1 MSERTVPNSSS
12 QDVVSFDILVD
23 GKTLD
28 PGYQVISIDTHKRV
42 NRIPT
47 ARVILRDG
55 DASTETFSISESK
68 DLIPGKEIQINLG
81 RDQKHKTVFKGLI
94 LKHAIKIRENGE
106 SMLII
111 EARDKAV
118 KMTIGR
124 HSKYFEKKKDSDV
137 IGELIS
143 EHGLSKEVEATKLTH
158 DELVQYHSTDWDFM
172 LSRAEVNGMLVFV
185 DDGQV
190 SVKAPDASGKETLTL
205 HYGESVIALEA
216 EMDARYQFKASKARS
231 WDYKTQ
237 KEVSA
242 KGTAPKLD
250 TAGNINGAKLS
261 DAIGLQEFELMH
273 SGQVIKEELKAWAD
287 ACLTK
292 SRLAHIRGSAKIK
305 VGFNQIKP
313 GDLLKLEGV
322 GARFNGLLF
331 ITAVRHEIGDG
342 EWDTHIQFGL
352 NPEWFSQ
359 EPDILTPPAAGLL
372 PGIRGLQI
380 GKVVKLEKDPDG
392 EDRIQVKMPM
402 VDPNAKGIW
411 ARVASLDAGKERG
424 FFFRPELDDE
434 VIVGFINDDPR
445 DAVVLGM
452 LHSSKLPAPLKAS
465 DQNHEKLI
473 QTRSELRV
481 HFHDETKTIT
491 IDTPAGN
498 SILMDEE
505 GKTIV
510 IEDQN
515 QNKIALEQGGITL
528 DSPKDINLKAGGKIN
543 IEATADLSMKG
554 TNISSKANAALKAEG
569 ATAKLAGSGITEI
582 KGSLVKIN

>member
-1 MSERTVPNSSS
+1 
-12 QDVVSFDILVD
+12 
-23 GKTLD
+23 
-28 PGYQVISIDTHKRV
+28 
-42 NRIPT
+42 
-47 ARVILRDG
+47 
-55 DASTETFSISESK
+55 
-68 DLIPGKEIQINLG
+68 
-81 RDQKHKTVFKGLI
+81 
-94 LKHAIKIRENGE
+94 
-106 SMLII
+106 
-111 EARDKAV
+111 
-118 KMTIGR
+118 
-124 HSKYFEKKKDSDV
+124 
-137 IGELIS
+137 
-143 EHGLSKEVEATKLTH
+143 
-158 DELVQYHSTDWDFM
+158 
-172 LSRAEVNGMLVFV
+172 
-185 DDGQV
+185 
-190 SVKAPDASGKETLTL
+190 
-205 HYGESVIALEA
+205 
-216 EMDARYQFKASKARS
+216 
-231 WDYKTQ
+231 
-237 KEVSA
+237 
-242 KGTAPKLD
+242 
-250 TAGNINGAKLS
+250 
-261 DAIGLQEFELMH
+261 
-273 SGQVIKEELKAWAD
+273 
-287 ACLTK
+287 
-292 SRLAHIRGSAKIK
+292 IK